1 MKEAKKFAKEHKVL
15 TVAFAVSSAYAFIR
29 TVQAMKREEGDFW
42 PGVNGL
48 GATTST
54 STTTSSSHPM
64 NRAPAGDMMK
74 HPTALYG
81 IGSNPDP
88 DMEREWF
95 SYGPGRGGEYKWVN
109 RNPQSGAS
117 GRQSSGQQSSGRG
130 DGGGSH
136 SSSAY
141 SGIGHC
147 NCAVPTCPSCA
158 TKGLAGRSSYGD
170 DTNKSS
176 LSLMGTPNAIKRR
189 TMRSNMESAEV
200 YMSARES
207 HMFSNQRR
215 AEPTAEDVMGDL
227 GMVDTLGATGW
238 I

>member
-15 TVAFAVSSAYAFIR
+15 TAAFAISGAYAFLR
-29 TVQAMKREEGDFW
+29 TVQSMKKEEGEFW
-42 PGVNGL
+42 PGMSGIGHVDSAQKKKLSEIEKELRKASKMHKSQADRIKNL

-74 HPTALYG
+74 HPTALFGYKG
-81 IGSNPDP
+81 VGGHCSNPGCNT
-88 DMEREWF
+88 R
-95 SYGPGRGGEYKWVN
+95 S
-109 RNPQSGAS
+109 NP
-117 GRQSSGQQSSGRG
+117 
-130 DGGGSH
+130 
-136 SSSAY
+136 
-141 SGIGHC
+141 HC
-147 NCAVPTCPSCA
+147 HCAGTTGV
-158 TKGLAGRSSYGD
+158 GSSYGD

-176 LSLMGTPNAIKRR
+176 LSLMGTPNSIKRR
-189 TMRSNMESAEV
+189 TMRSNMENAEV

>member
-1 MKEAKKFAKEHKVL
+1 MKEAKRFAKQHKVL
-15 TVAFAVSSAYAFIR
+15 TAAFALSGGYAFIR
-29 TVQAMKREEGDFW
+29 TIQAMKKPEGEFW

-74 HPTALYG
+74 HPTALFGY
-81 IGSNPDP
+81 
-88 DMEREWF
+88 
-95 SYGPGRGGEYKWVN
+95 
-109 RNPQSGAS
+109 RNV
-117 GRQSSGQQSSGRG
+117 
-130 DGGGSH
+130 GSH
-136 SSSAY
+136 CTNP
-141 SGIGHC
+141 GCNTRTNPHC
-147 NCAVPTCPSCA
+147 HCANTPM
-158 TKGLAGRSSYGD
+158 GSSYGD
-170 DTNKSS
+170 DTSKSP

-189 TMRSNMESAEV
+189 TMRSNMENAEV

-215 AEPTAEDVMGDL
+215 EDPTAEDVMGDL

-238 I
+238 M

>member
-15 TVAFAVSSAYAFIR
+15 TAAFAISSAYAFVR
-29 TVQAMKREEGDFW
+29 TVQSMRREEGDFW
-42 PGVNGL
+42 PSVNGI

-81 IGSNPDP
+81 YRSNPHCTGIGSHCSARGNPHCHC
-88 DMEREWF
+88 
-95 SYGPGRGGEYKWVN
+95 GTTAV
-109 RNPQSGAS
+109 
-117 GRQSSGQQSSGRG
+117 
-130 DGGGSH
+130 GS
-136 SSSAY
+136 
-141 SGIGHC
+141 I
-147 NCAVPTCPSCA
+147 
-158 TKGLAGRSSYGD
+158 YGD

-176 LSLMGTPNAIKRR
+176 LSLMGTPNSIKRR
-189 TMRSNMESAEV
+189 TMRSNMENAEV

>member
-1 MKEAKKFAKEHKVL
+1 MKEAKRFAKQHKVL
-15 TVAFAVSSAYAFIR
+15 TAAFALSGGYAFIR
-29 TVQAMKREEGDFW
+29 TIQAMKKPEGEFW

-74 HPTALYG
+74 HPTALFGYRNM
-81 IGSNPDP
+81 GSHCNAGVSGHCTNPGCNVHGLGAHCNAK
-88 DMEREWF
+88 M
-95 SYGPGRGGEYKWVN
+95 GGVC
-109 RNPQSGAS
+109 RNPHCHCAG
-117 GRQSSGQQSSGRG
+117 
-130 DGGGSH
+130 H
-136 SSSAY
+136 SM
-141 SGIGHC
+141 G
-147 NCAVPTCPSCA
+147 
-158 TKGLAGRSSYGD
+158 SSYGD
-170 DTNKSS
+170 DTSKSS

-189 TMRSNMESAEV
+189 TMRSNMENAEV

-215 AEPTAEDVMGDL
+215 EDPTAEDVMGDL

-238 I
+238 M

>member
-15 TVAFAVSSAYAFIR
+15 TVAFAVSSAYAFLR

-42 PGVNGL
+42 PGVNGI

-74 HPTALYG
+74 HPTALFGYRG
-81 IGSNPDP
+81 VGGHCSNP
-88 DMEREWF
+88 
-95 SYGPGRGGEYKWVN
+95 
-109 RNPQSGAS
+109 
-117 GRQSSGQQSSGRG
+117 
-130 DGGGSH
+130 
-136 SSSAY
+136 
-141 SGIGHC
+141 HC
-147 NCAVPTCPSCA
+147 NTRSNPHCHCAGTTGV
-158 TKGLAGRSSYGD
+158 GSSYGE

-189 TMRSNMESAEV
+189 TMRSNMENAEV

-215 AEPTAEDVMGDL
+215 AEPSAEDVMGDL

-238 I
+238 M